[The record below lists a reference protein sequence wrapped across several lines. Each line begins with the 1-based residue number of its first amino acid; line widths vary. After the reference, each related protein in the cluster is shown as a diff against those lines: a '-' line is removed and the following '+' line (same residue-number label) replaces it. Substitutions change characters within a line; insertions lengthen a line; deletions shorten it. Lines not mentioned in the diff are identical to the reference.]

1 MENWITKTA
10 KEVSKK
16 QKVVVIGTIAVI
28 TVVFLLFLASGTKKK
43 EGDLSKII
51 TKSGN
56 KIILQDSSKGIKAE
70 DRWLY
75 DAQNK
80 LDDVDEFIKQ
90 SEQDKGN
97 IESRLSEIEQKYEE
111 DLSSQSQVIED
122 QSQKISALES
132 KIKDL
137 TNNKNLSFNQ
147 AGQGANPNLATQELP
162 KTIASLELNLES
174 AVKSKKGL
182 FNINDYIPAG
192 AYAKATIISG
202 VDASVGISSQSDPR
216 PVLIRIKGPAISSI
230 YDGNVQKADLTG
242 CLVQGAASGDLSS
255 EKIYVKLITL
265 TCGKGEE
272 TITEIPVKG
281 YVAGQGKSGIR
292 GNVISREGDLL
303 VKSFLAGLV
312 SGFGQGLEQKVAPPL
327 AFSNGLTTQQTM
339 SNGDVVKKGFGKGVS
354 TASDRLANY
363 LIDRAEQY
371 QPVVSIPSGIDVEVV
386 FLEGFYF
393 NPKDDKKSKK
403 NNQMA
408 NNQSNNY
415 Q

>member
-10 KEVSKK
+10 KEVAQT
-16 QKVVVIGTIAVI
+16 QKVVIIGTVAAI
-28 TVVFLLFLASGTKKK
+28 TVIFLLFLTSGSKKK
-43 EGDLSKII
+43 EGDLSKIVA
-51 TKSGN
+51 KSGN

-80 LDDVDEFIKQ
+80 LDDVDEFMKQ

-97 IESRLSEIEQKYEE
+97 LESRLSAMEQKYEE
-111 DLSSQSQVIED
+111 DLSNQTQTIEGQFQTIED
-122 QSQKISALES
+122 LKKQ
-132 KIKDL
+132 IKEL
-137 TNNKNLSFNQ
+137 QQNKNLAFNQ
-147 AGQGANPNLATQELP
+147 AGQGANPNLSELP
-162 KTIASLELNLES
+162 KTIASLDLNLEQTS
-174 AVKSKKGL
+174 AKPKKGL
-182 FNINDYIPAG
+182 YNINDYIPAG

-216 PVLIRIKGPAISSI
+216 PVLLRIKSPAVSSV
-230 YDGNVQKADLTG
+230 YDGNAQKVDLTG

-255 EKIYVKLITL
+255 EKVYVKLITL

-272 TITEIPVKG
+272 TVTEIPVKG

-303 VKSFLAGLV
+303 AKSFLAGLV

-327 AFSNGLTTQQTM
+327 AFSNGLTTQEAM
-339 SNGDVVKKGFGKGVS
+339 STGDVVKKGFGKGAS

-386 FLEGFYF
+386 FVEGFYF
-393 NPKDDKKSKK
+393 NPKDEKQSKK
-403 NNQMA
+403 NLA
-408 NNQSNNY
+408 TNNQTNNY